1 MPDCGAEV
9 VGVACCSPGQGGGS
23 FGLVEVPGAW
33 WCGLIGVVV
42 AQECGV
48 RFWSFRTGKGVEVF
62 VVDFWGCRVCEGEVL
77 VGSGRWLFQEFA
89 GKVWVADQG
98 CGASF
103 GMEFEVV

>member
-1 MPDCGAEV
+1 M
-9 VGVACCSPGQGGGS
+9 
-23 FGLVEVPGAW
+23 VEVPGTW

-48 RFWSFRTGKGVEVF
+48 TFWSFQTGKGVIVF

-89 GKVWVADQG
+89 GEVWVVSNG
-98 CGASF
+98 RGA
-103 GMEFEVV
+103 GEAREKVAL